1 MPLRFARTL
10 GWSGLGTQRVGVVVT
25 AIAPPAIREERAVVA
40 VAMIPT
46 SRLRMHPR
54 NIRRTFTDLDE
65 LAASIRHE
73 GVIEPLIAHQRYMR
87 GPGVQDLELIAG
99 HRRLAAAEIAGL
111 RRVPVVV
118 VPRLTDDEAMLA
130 MLAENT
136 ARVAV
141 PPADLGQAVTTLH
154 DEFSYSYAAIAERL
168 GITLDEL
175 GAWRKG
181 RLLGTAPA
189 RRSLPAS
196 SGRRRRAPVPFVR
209 PKALHELL
217 VRWDADEVDAL
228 ELVAELRGWLGDWK
242 PKDPGGSS

>member
-1 MPLRFARTL
+1 
-10 GWSGLGTQRVGVVVT
+10 VT

-73 GVIEPLIAHQRYMR
+73 GVIEPLVAHQRYIR

-118 VPRLTDDEAMLA
+118 VPRHTDDEAMLA

-141 PPADLGQAVTTLH
+141 EPADLGRAVTTLH
-154 DEFSYSYAAIAERL
+154 EEFSYSYAAIAERL
-168 GITLDEL
+168 GLTLDDL
-175 GAWRKG
+175 QAWRKG
-181 RLLGTAPA
+181 RLLGV
-189 RRSLPAS
+189 
-196 SGRRRRAPVPFVR
+196 RRRRSAPATGNPRPVAAPKLR

-228 ELVAELRGWLGDWK
+228 ELVAELRGWLGDWT
-242 PKDPGGSS
+242 PKDPGGSP

>member
-1 MPLRFARTL
+1 
-10 GWSGLGTQRVGVVVT
+10 VT
-25 AIAPPAIREERAVVA
+25 AIAPPVIREERAVVA

-73 GVIEPLIAHQRYMR
+73 GVIEPLIAHQRFMR

-181 RLLGTAPA
+181 RLHAAVRPGP
-189 RRSLPAS
+189 RAS

-217 VRWDADEVDAL
+217 VRWDADEVDAPA
-228 ELVAELRGWLGDWK
+228 LVAELRGWLGDWK
-242 PKDPGGSS
+242 PKAPGGSP